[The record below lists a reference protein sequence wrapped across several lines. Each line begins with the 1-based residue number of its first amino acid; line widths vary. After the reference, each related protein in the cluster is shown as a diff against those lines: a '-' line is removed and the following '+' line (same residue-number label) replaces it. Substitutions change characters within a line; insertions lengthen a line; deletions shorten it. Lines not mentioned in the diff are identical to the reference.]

1 MAVEDWAA
9 VAVVVVLTQIGAALT
24 TWTAPG
30 LARVG
35 CNMAVERGVG
45 LLECSGVELVVVG
58 PLSFGVVGYGVQLM
72 GRLRSDCE
80 EFCEALG
87 DMSGEDGLLLLHPS
101 LFK

>member
-1 MAVEDWAA
+1 MV
-9 VAVVVVLTQIGAALT
+9 VVVVVLTQMGAALT

-30 LARVG
+30 LARVSRDTVVG
-35 CNMAVERGVG
+35 RGAESF
-45 LLECSGVELVVVG
+45 ECSEAGLAAVV
-58 PLSFGVVGYGVQLM
+58 PLSSVMAGYGVQLM

-87 DMSGEDGLLLLHPS
+87 DMSGGDRSLPSCLS

>member
-1 MAVEDWAA
+1 MV
-9 VAVVVVLTQIGAALT
+9 VVVVLTQIGAALT

-30 LARVG
+30 LARVSRDT
-35 CNMAVERGVG
+35 AVETSAGSF
-45 LLECSGVELVVVG
+45 ECSGAGLVVVV
-58 PLSFGVVGYGVQLM
+58 PLSFGMVGYGVQLM

-87 DMSGEDGLLLLHPS
+87 DMGDEDVVVLSLSLW

>member
-1 MAVEDWAA
+1 MAVEDWA
-9 VAVVVVLTQIGAALT
+9 VVVVVVLTHIGAALT

-30 LARVG
+30 LARVSRD
-35 CNMAVERGVG
+35 MVVETGVG
-45 LLECSGVELVVVG
+45 SSACSVVVLAVVV
-58 PLSFGVVGYGVQLM
+58 PLSFGVAGYGVQSV

-87 DMSGEDGLLLLHPS
+87 DMGDEDDFLSSLSG